1 VGSFKQSVLSD
12 IGAVFLNLGEFAEMH
27 AVEGRDIPVVI
38 DEDKLLERQVNL
50 LGDAESSVLF
60 YAAVD
65 ALPPRKTPG
74 SVLNFDG
81 REYTVDSW
89 TVSQG
94 LATVALGEPRPV

>member
-1 VGSFKQSVLSD
+1 MSGFKQSVQDD
-12 IGAVFLNLGEFAEMH
+12 IGAVFLNLEEFAEIH
-27 AVEGRDIPVVI
+27 AVEGRDIAVVI

-60 YAAVD
+60 YAAAED
-65 ALPPRKTPG
+65 LPPRKNPG